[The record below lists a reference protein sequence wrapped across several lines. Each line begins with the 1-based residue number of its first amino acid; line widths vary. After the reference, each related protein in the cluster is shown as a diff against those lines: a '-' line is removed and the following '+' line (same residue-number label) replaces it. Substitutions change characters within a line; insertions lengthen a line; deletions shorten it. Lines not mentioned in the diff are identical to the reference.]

1 MRIPFLKKSGWLMLA
16 LLLNLPLW
24 GQAQAVKNSQVQVA
38 RQFLLA
44 VLAGNWEAAHQWLSP
59 ATQQQ
64 FPLPA
69 FRAATQ
75 PIIDQART
83 YGPVIDLY
91 KLGYRLRENDQ
102 MQPFVGFSYRADS
115 LRPGPHVQLDVTFPD
130 STARH
135 IQTFGLIRLRP

>member
-1 MRIPFLKKSGWLMLA
+1 MHKSAAFHLLCLMLTGG
-16 LLLNLPLW
+16 LLSAAVPR
-24 GQAQAVKNSQVQVA
+24 QQVKNSQVQVA

-59 ATQQQ
+59 TTQQQ
-64 FPLPA
+64 LPLPA

-75 PIIDQART
+75 PLIDQART

-115 LRPGPHVQLDVTFPD
+115 LRPGPHVQLDVTFAD